1 VRENIAG
8 RITENAWMEESP
20 VYCLAVAGSI
30 AGGPMHDLD
39 TLVSKLDRAT
49 AEHHLLEHDFYKAW
63 AEGDLTLDDLAHYS
77 TQYWRQVEAFPG
89 YLETLSDRIGS
100 SEAGDILRR
109 NLADEVG
116 QDHPGLWLE
125 FAGAVGAERDEV
137 VASTP
142 EAETER
148 CVSEFET
155 VVREA
160 PPAYALGMLY
170 GYESQTPAVAETKVT
185 GLEDHYGIDGPGVR
199 YFRLH
204 GVLDVEHSKE
214 LARAIALLDED
225 DGEGVEGARRGAG
238 AIWGLLDGV
247 ERVRREG

>member
-1 VRENIAG
+1 
-8 RITENAWMEESP
+8 
-20 VYCLAVAGSI
+20 
-30 AGGPMHDLD
+30 MHDLD
-39 TLVSKLDRAT
+39 TIVSKLDRAT
-49 AEHHLLEHDFYKAW
+49 AEHHLLDHDFYKAW
-63 AEGDLTLDDLAHYS
+63 AKGELTLDDLAHYS

-89 YLETLSDRIGS
+89 YLETLADRIGS
-100 SEAGDILRR
+100 GEAGDILRR

-116 QDHPGLWLE
+116 QDHPGLWLD
-125 FAGAVGAERDEV
+125 FAAALGVDRDDVVGSAIEPETAEC
-137 VASTP
+137 VADFD
-142 EAETER
+142 A
-148 CVSEFET
+148 

-185 GLEDHYGIDGPGVR
+185 GLDEHYGIDGPGVQ

-214 LARAIALLDED
+214 LARGIAVLDRD
-225 DGEGVEGARRGAG
+225 DGNEGIEGARRGAG

-247 ERVRREG
+247 EKVRRAG